1 MFNRKIKSI
10 ISLPLVVFTILILT
24 ELSYAQCTGP
34 SGEMLPAS
42 QCGGRGAGSVSG
54 SGSGSG
60 TIFNRQSGY
69 WGNTGWGGGGGFG
82 GGFGGGSGFFGGGTV
97 TTGNRNFG
105 GLSTPGGTVVVNRN
119 FFGTGSG
126 GGAGGFGT
134 GGYNEQIN
142 AAACTLLGIP
152 MGSFGAL
159 VMIVAGISA
168 IVAGALGAYKMALS
182 TIVIGAGSWVLFPIV
197 QMFFPVQCGF

>member
-1 MFNRKIKSI
+1 M
-10 ISLPLVVFTILILT
+10 VVSVVALT
-24 ELSYAQCTGP
+24 ASVSSAQCVGP
-34 SGEMLPAS
+34 SGESLPAS
-42 QCGGRGAGSVSG
+42 QCGQG
-54 SGSGSG
+54 SGGSGPRGSG

-69 WGNTGWGGGGGFG
+69 WGNTGWSGGG
-82 GGFGGGSGFFGGGTV
+82 GGFGGGSGFFGGGTL

-119 FFGTGSG
+119 FFGTGTG